1 MEEKKEEQKKLIK
14 LCPDCGGEMIPG
26 EAYVTGS
33 KGSGLLG
40 WKTDEKHLQ
49 TRKRLFGGEK
59 KVCRRIDF
67 SLLTS
72 YSFFAD
78 ESKEYRHAGV
88 YCPRCGKLYL
98 DPFDVEKRE
107 ICEE

>member
-1 MEEKKEEQKKLIK
+1 MEEQKNDRKP
-14 LCPDCGGEMIPG
+14 CPECGGGMLPG
-26 EAYVTGS
+26 EAYVTGGNGR
-33 KGSGLLG
+33 GSLW

-49 TRKRLFGGEK
+49 TRERLFGGKK
-59 KVCRRIDF
+59 KVSRRIEF
-67 SLLTS
+67 MLLTS

-78 ESKEYRHAGV
+78 ASEEHRHAGA

-107 ICEE
+107 IWEE